1 MAKKQKRLTKRQ
13 FAEMSED
20 YRLYN
25 KKQKQSNNPELC
37 FASFEDYLDWR
48 FGRSTPVSSSGRSSK
63 MTRTLCPARAYER
76 ETRAKVVPSR
86 LTKELE
92 SGVSLRNATA
102 KPGSNSY
109 SGTYVVGIAT
119 MHKSNAVP
127 VGRGDNP
134 EDYSTMRR
142 SN

>member
-13 FAEMSED
+13 FAELSEE

-25 KKQKQSNNPELC
+25 KKQKQSNNLSLC
-37 FASFEDYLDWR
+37 FASFDDYLDWR
-48 FGRSTPVSSSGRSSK
+48 FGRKMVSSK
-63 MTRTLCPARAYER
+63 PTRTMKAARSYGR
-76 ETRAKVVPSR
+76 VTRAQAVPSR

-92 SGVSLRNATA
+92 SRSDLKNATA

-109 SGTYVVGIAT
+109 SGTYIVGIAT
-119 MHKSNAVP
+119 MHKSNLVP
-127 VGRGDNP
+127 IGSGDNP